1 MHDAWSAVS
10 TSPISNLFLFFGGK
24 VKLLKR
30 SLHFHLFK
38 KCLFRRELFLFIK
51 TVALMFHSYKSSAF
65 RLWCSVKT
73 SVWAIIDQ
81 FKAFHQ
87 KHMATSLLQ
96 FLYSQPTVGFST
108 KIIAI
113 TLCILPK
120 SLKRVKRAHKLDSV
134 NFLMHFCFSW
144 NLSSIYWAWN
154 ACHL

>member
-1 MHDAWSAVS
+1 MTDSFVHDAWSAVS
-10 TSPISNLFLFFGGK
+10 TNPISDLFLFFGGK

-65 RLWCSVKT
+65 RLWCRVKT

-96 FLYSQPTVGFST
+96 FLYSQPIVGFST

-144 NLSSIYWAWN
+144 N

>member
-24 VKLLKR
+24 GNLLKR

-81 FKAFHQ
+81 FKAFYQ
-87 KHMATSLLQ
+87 KHMAASLLQ
-96 FLYSQPTVGFST
+96 FLYSQPKVGFLT

-120 SLKRVKRAHKLDSV
+120 GLISKGPQKIKKRRIS
-134 NFLMHFCFSW
+134 
-144 NLSSIYWAWN
+144 
-154 ACHL
+154 

>member
-10 TSPISNLFLFFGGK
+10 TSPISNLFLYFGGK

-87 KHMATSLLQ
+87 KHMATSLLK

-108 KIIAI
+108 KIQSY
-113 TLCILPK
+113 K
-120 SLKRVKRAHKLDSV
+120 ENSKLALVSCSDALRGWV
-134 NFLMHFCFSW
+134 
-144 NLSSIYWAWN
+144 SSN
-154 ACHL
+154 SPNSESCTSTSPFFH